1 MIKGMGDLMK
11 QFGKMQEKMGEMQK
25 ELENQRLEGSAGGGM
40 VKVLANGK
48 GEILEMNI
56 NPEVVNPNDVEML
69 QDLIKAAV
77 NQVRQKVE
85 ELMKE
90 NMSKLTGGLKIP
102 GLPFGL

>member
-40 VKVLANGK
+40 VKVVANGK

-56 NPEVVNPNDVEML
+56 NPEVVNPNDIEML

>member
-40 VKVLANGK
+40 VKVVANGK

-56 NPEVVNPNDVEML
+56 NPEVVNPNDIEML

-85 ELMKE
+85 DLMKE
-90 NMSKLTGGLKIP
+90 NMGLRGRDTASGRLT
-102 GLPFGL
+102 